1 MPPPEGRMKCLVI
14 KQVGVF
20 AVESP
25 LKEVFD
31 TADIDDKDHPVSLY
45 PCGVDIPADGV
56 ARINGISF
64 QVAHLLDVSFVLLRL
79 GEIGNSLLGGLI
91 SDVGCCRIVRCG
103 GKASVAAI
111 AAVTRGRG
119 GRITGSGRS
128 QPLA

>member
-1 MPPPEGRMKCLVI
+1 MTPHEGRMKRLVI

-25 LKEVFD
+25 LKEVFG
-31 TADIDDKDHPVSLY
+31 TADIDDKDHPVPFY
-45 PCGVDIPADGV
+45 PCGIDTPADGV
-56 ARINGISF
+56 ARINGVSF
-64 QVAHLLDVSFVLLRL
+64 QVAHLLDVPFVLLRL

-91 SDVGCCRIVRCG
+91 GDVGCCRIVRRG
-103 GKASVAAI
+103 GKASVAAVT
-111 AAVTRGRG
+111 AVTRGRG